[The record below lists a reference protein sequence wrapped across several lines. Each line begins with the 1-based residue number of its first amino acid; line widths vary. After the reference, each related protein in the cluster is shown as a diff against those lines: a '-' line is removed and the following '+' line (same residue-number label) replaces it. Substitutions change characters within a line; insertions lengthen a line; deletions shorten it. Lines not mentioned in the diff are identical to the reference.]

1 MDYHSYR
8 NACAVL
14 VGAAAIVKRKTRRM
28 ANCRATVSRIALIA
42 AGVLLLSIP
51 NRSGFA
57 AEGKNGQASGAA
69 TASPLSMTDQEVA
82 ATIARLGLKQSDKP
96 VREIL
101 KSWHKPT
108 KAIVFAEGS
117 PQWIPWLE
125 SVAPDMKFVVVDGY
139 SVHGVNRD
147 GGRGGRSLTKEQLA
161 EIADADVQIGGSCS
175 KAILDAAKNLQ
186 MIISAHVGIEG
197 CSGAN
202 APQKLLDGEV
212 ILTNQQKTYGLPIA
226 THAIAMML
234 ALDRGLDLYVRQ
246 ADAEHW
252 VASPPGR
259 LQYPQG
265 ETMLV
270 VGLGGLGTDMARLG
284 HDLGMKIIAT
294 RATSHEGPDFV
305 DYVGLSNELP
315 DLVGKADVVMSAL
328 PLTDETK
335 HTFNADI
342 FGRMKKG
349 ALFINVSRGGVVDS
363 NALVAALKSGQVG
376 GAGLDV
382 TEPEPLPPGDPL
394 WHAPNIIITPHMSA
408 HWSNEES
415 VENMG
420 NNTIEAWAI
429 MRENFRRYIAGDKL
443 YSLVDPKSGY

>member
-1 MDYHSYR
+1 
-8 NACAVL
+8 
-14 VGAAAIVKRKTRRM
+14 
-28 ANCRATVSRIALIA
+28 
-42 AGVLLLSIP
+42 
-51 NRSGFA
+51 
-57 AEGKNGQASGAA
+57 
-69 TASPLSMTDQEVA
+69 
-82 ATIARLGLKQSDKP
+82 
-96 VREIL
+96 
-101 KSWHKPT
+101 
-108 KAIVFAEGS
+108 
-117 PQWIPWLE
+117 
-125 SVAPDMKFVVVDGY
+125 
-139 SVHGVNRD
+139 
-147 GGRGGRSLTKEQLA
+147 
-161 EIADADVQIGGSCS
+161 
-175 KAILDAAKNLQ
+175 
-186 MIISAHVGIEG
+186 
-197 CSGAN
+197 
-202 APQKLLDGEV
+202 
-212 ILTNQQKTYGLPIA
+212 
-226 THAIAMML
+226 
-234 ALDRGLDLYVRQ
+234 
-246 ADAEHW
+246 
-252 VASPPGR
+252 
-259 LQYPQG
+259 
-265 ETMLV
+265 MLV

>member
-1 MDYHSYR
+1 MDDHRYR
-8 NACAVL
+8 KAFAVL
-14 VGAAAIVKRKTRRM
+14 IGTAAIVQRKTRRM
-28 ANCRATVSRIALIA
+28 ANYPPKVSRIVLIVGAALLFT
-42 AGVLLLSIP
+42 VPS
-51 NRSGFA
+51 RSGFA
-57 AEGKNGQASGAA
+57 AEGKNGQASA
-69 TASPLSMTDQEVA
+69 TASAVSMTDQEVA
-82 ATIARLGLKQSDKP
+82 TTIARLGLKLSDKP

-101 KSWHKPT
+101 KDWHKPT

-125 SVAPDMKFVVVDGY
+125 TVAPEMKFVVLDGY
-139 SVHGVNRD
+139 STHGVNRNR
-147 GGRGGRSLTKEQLA
+147 GPGRGALTKEQLA
-161 EIADADVQIGGSCS
+161 EVADADVQIGGSCR
-175 KAILDAAKNLQ
+175 KDILAAAKKLQ
-186 MIISAHVGIEG
+186 MIISAHVGLEG

-202 APQKLLDGEV
+202 APQKLLDGDV
-212 ILTNQQKTYGLPIA
+212 IETNQQKTYGLPIA

-234 ALDRGLDLYVRQ
+234 ALDRALDLYVRMN
-246 ADAEHW
+246 DTEHW
-252 VASPPGR
+252 VEPPSGR

-294 RATSHEGPDFV
+294 RASSHDGPDFV

-315 DLVGKADVVMSAL
+315 DLIGKADVVMSAL

-408 HWSNEES
+408 HFSNDSS
-415 VENMG
+415 VENLG

-429 MRENFRRYIAGDKL
+429 MRENLRRYIAGDKI
-443 YSLVDPKSGY
+443 YSLVNPKSGY